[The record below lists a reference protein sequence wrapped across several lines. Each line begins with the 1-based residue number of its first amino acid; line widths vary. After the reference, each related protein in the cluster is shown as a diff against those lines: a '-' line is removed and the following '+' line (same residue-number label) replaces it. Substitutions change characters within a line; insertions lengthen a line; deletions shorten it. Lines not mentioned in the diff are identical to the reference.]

1 LYYLRAFY
9 FIGFNFWRSVWNLPG
24 IIFQCVFVQKET
36 FSRFMIYTFVN
47 PKGQVFTVTGD
58 TFFSARA
65 AAQKKDFI
73 YNGQLFAY
81 SEYKL
86 FKPVKN
92 GRN

>member
-1 LYYLRAFY
+1 
-9 FIGFNFWRSVWNLPG
+9 
-24 IIFQCVFVQKET
+24 
-36 FSRFMIYTFVN
+36 MIYTFIN

-58 TFFSARA
+58 TFFTARA

-86 FKPVKN
+86 LKPVKN